1 MSWGAKPRPTRRSG
15 ERRRWGANRATG
27 CRPTW
32 QPSSP
37 TNTPRSATPTAR
49 RERWSRRSTST
60 TRPSPS
66 DPRSTTCGI
75 SWGGCCCKRAG
86 PSMHGSTSRSSSAPD
101 RTTWTRPRCSA
112 SRATSPA
119 AVSGRSRC
127 GRRAG
132 TGGRRIRAWRPISP
146 CWLATTRARRRP
158 APASSRPPP
167 FRPTIPRLP
176 PRRAGEAR
184 GRSREA
190 TGVRV
195 ARAGLRLLAQR
206 RRSRGAGR
214 PGLRGG
220 GVPQRAG
227 RIPTGTESPPG
238 ERRPVCQ
245 GRGRGAAYRRVCARR
260 RPVRRPWPDGP
271 LPRRRSGGWARAR
284 DPPAARA
291 GHRRRGARGAG
302 AVRADRG
309 PAAARRRQA
318 RRRRG
323 LVPARFRAGVAAGCG
338 ARRVLGPGRREAG
351 ARRHPGCARELSAG
365 ARRRHAWRHDRPASA
380 RENQRRGEGRRAVD
394 HATEITV
401 RTPTRLRLI
410 ALVGLVACHHAPKVT
425 PASQPDL
432 ELARARR
439 QFRSGDFAHAL
450 ISLRRLTFE
459 LGPGQP
465 ELGEVRYDLAECYF
479 QTGDRVQAA
488 HEFRQVADQY
498 PTSEYAPLALLRAG
512 DANLRLWRRPELDPT
527 YGQSALAIYQELA
540 GRYPGTTAAARAQ
553 QHVQQLREW
562 FAEKDYKNGLFYL
575 KRRAFDSAIIYFKD
589 VIATYPGTP
598 RVPDALLRLV
608 DSYRGIG
615 YADELKETCIH
626 LRRYYPQ
633 TRGLDETCPADSST
647 SAPSTPSPS

>member
-1 MSWGAKPRPTRRSG
+1 MSWGAKPRRTRRSG
-15 ERRRWGANRATG
+15 GRHRWAASRARG

-49 RERWSRRSTST
+49 RARWPRRSTST
-60 TRPSPS
+60 TPHSPS
-66 DPRSTTCGI
+66 DPHSTTCGI
-75 SWGGCCCKRAG
+75 SWGGCCCKPAG
-86 PSMHGSTSRSSSAPD
+86 PSTHGSISRSSSAPD
-101 RTTWTRPRCSA
+101 RTTWTRPRCSG
-112 SRATSPA
+112 SRATSA
-119 AVSGRSRC
+119 ATVSGRSRC

-132 TGGRRIRAWRPISP
+132 TGDRKIRAWRPISP
-146 CWLATTRARRRP
+146 CWRATTRARRRP
-158 APASSRPPP
+158 GPASWRPPP
-167 FRPTIPRLP
+167 FRPTIPPLLR
-176 PRRAGEAR
+176 RRAGEAR

-190 TGVRV
+190 TGGRG
-195 ARAGLRLLAQR
+195 ARAGLRLLAQ
-206 RRSRGAGR
+206 GR
-214 PGLRGG
+214 PALRATRRGTRRHGG
-220 GVPQRAG
+220 GPRAVAQRCGRRGQRAHCGFAAVRLRDG
-227 RIPTGTESPPG
+227 RRAGARVQYSRARVRERDPP
-238 ERRPVCQ
+238 P
-245 GRGRGAAYRRVCARR
+245 
-260 RPVRRPWPDGP
+260 
-271 LPRRRSGGWARAR
+271 ARAR
-284 DPPAARA
+284 Y
-291 GHRRRGARGAG
+291 RRRGARGAG
-302 AVRADRG
+302 AVRPDRG

-323 LVPARFRAGVAAGCG
+323 LVPARLRAGVPPGCG
-338 ARRVLGPGRREAG
+338 ARRVPGLGGREAG
-351 ARRHPGCARELSAG
+351 ARRHSGCARELPAG
-365 ARRRHAWRHDRPASA
+365 DRRRHARRHDRAAGA
-380 RENQRRGEGRRAVD
+380 RENQRGREGRRAVD
-394 HATEITV
+394 HAPEIAV
-401 RTPTRLRLI
+401 RTLTRLRLV
-410 ALVGLVACHHAPKVT
+410 ALLGLVACHHAPKVT
-425 PASQPDL
+425 PASQPEL

-439 QFRSGDFAHAL
+439 QFHSGDFAHAQ

-459 LGPGQP
+459 LGPAQP
-465 ELGEVRYDLAECYF
+465 ELVEVRYDLAECYF

-647 SAPSTPSPS
+647 SAPSTPSTS